1 MLQHTQYYKYSWLQN
16 SNVMEKLFTL
26 KTLQKQFEYWLCH
39 VSSLDIS
46 SKINYS
52 WEETASENNMIMVN
66 ITGNTMDVYLGK
78 ENAFWK
84 DFISR

>member
-26 KTLQKQFEYWLCH
+26 KTLQKQYNLRH
-39 VSSLDIS
+39 SSLDIS
-46 SKINYS
+46 FKINYS

>member
-16 SNVMEKLFTL
+16 SNVMEKLFIL
-26 KTLQKQFEYWLCH
+26 KTLQKQYNLRH

-46 SKINYS
+46 FKINYS

>member
-1 MLQHTQYYKYSWLQN
+1 
-16 SNVMEKLFTL
+16 MEKLFTL

-46 SKINYS
+46 FKINYS
-52 WEETASENNMIMVN
+52 WEETASENNMIMAN